1 MALRS
6 AHRSEKCIFT
16 CRGIT
21 IRGAGEQLTNGK
33 ATSANV
39 GGLLSPRTDLR
50 LHFGA
55 GFELLAL
62 NIEADALARKLGA
75 IIGSPPSKPILFE
88 VDPEFSHPSALRLR
102 RLIEFLVEK
111 LSSDRRDMPLVAL
124 VEIEQALMTWFLI
137 GNRHNYSHLLDSRSR
152 WAAPW
157 QVKRAEEYI
166 EASWDQPLT
175 IEVLAAVRAQ
185 VRAACFIRS
194 NKIAGTPLWHLFDK
208 CACNALGSCSILRI
222 PAYR

>member
-1 MALRS
+1 METLALRS

-16 CRGIT
+16 CGIT
-21 IRGAGEQLTNGK
+21 IRGTGEQLTNGK

-88 VDPEFSHPSALRLR
+88 VDPEFSHPSASEATSPDRISRREAELRSPR
-102 RLIEFLVEK
+102 HAPCCVGR
-111 LSSDRRDMPLVAL
+111 DRA
-124 VEIEQALMTWFLI
+124 
-137 GNRHNYSHLLDSRSR
+137 SLDDVVPHR
-152 WAAPW
+152 
-157 QVKRAEEYI
+157 
-166 EASWDQPLT
+166 QPPQL
-175 IEVLAAVRAQ
+175 
-185 VRAACFIRS
+185 
-194 NKIAGTPLWHLFDK
+194 
-208 CACNALGSCSILRI
+208 
-222 PAYR
+222 